1 MNIVFMGSGGF
12 AVPILERLA
21 ASDGRLMAVVTQPD
35 RPAGRGQE
43 LTQTPVKSAAQAR
56 GIHLFQPADVNSFE
70 FIRELNGLSPD
81 VIVVADFGQRLGR
94 EILALPRY
102 YCINVHPSLLPRYR
116 GAAPVPRALVNGDTY
131 TGVTVIRV
139 VDQLDAGPIL
149 GAVKVPIPP
158 GISTGDLEATLAR
171 TGSDLVLEVLGKI
184 EKGTALEIPQDE
196 RHATY
201 AKKLDK
207 IDGKIDWGQGAE
219 AIASFVRAMDPY
231 PGAYTFLAGQRTRV
245 LQARSVVLQE
255 PPTLPPGTIV
265 ALDRKAI
272 WVCCKDGVI
281 GIEQL
286 QPAGKNPMSAGDYLN
301 GHRLRIGDALR

>member
-1 MNIVFMGSGGF
+1 MNIVFMGSGTF
-12 AVPILERLA
+12 AVPILERL
-21 ASDGRLMAVVTQPD
+21 SESGGRLMAVITPPD

-43 LTQTPVKSAAQAR
+43 MTQTPVKAAAQAR
-56 GIHLFQPADVNSFE
+56 SIHLFQPPDVNSFE

-81 VIVVADFGQRLGR
+81 VIVVADFGQKLGR

-102 YCINVHPSLLPRYR
+102 YCVNVHPSLLPRYR
-116 GAAPVPRALVNGDTY
+116 GATPVPRALVNGDTY

-139 VDQLDAGPIL
+139 VDQMDAGPIL
-149 GAVKVPIPP
+149 GAVKVPIPT
-158 GISTGDLEATLAR
+158 GVSTGELEASLAR
-171 TGSDLVLEVLGKI
+171 VGADLVVEVLGKI
-184 EKGTALEIPQDE
+184 DKGTALEIPQDE

-201 AKKLDK
+201 AKKLEK
-207 IDGKIDWGQGAE
+207 VDGKIDWGAGAD
-219 AIASFVRAMDPY
+219 AIAAFVKAMDPY
-231 PGAYTFLAGQRTRV
+231 PGAYAFVGGLRTRV
-245 LQARSVVLQE
+245 LQARSVVLQD